1 MEKGSKRGCRSV
13 ARRCCWREMEWV
25 QKKGNNIGDE
35 EESTTTVQKLSRPA
49 ARLFREWVRKNV
61 GPGGRPSFVTAGA
74 RLSDAATAGK
84 GASPDQSSPVQ
95 WVTVRNPPVSR
106 WYFYRILPD
115 GSPALSVRHG
125 KFVLNNDA
133 VKLALVLVIK
143 PSLSQTLGHCE
154 WVSPSYH
161 RSLLTCVH
169 FPVNLA
175 SLRLPKLATYFM
187 GLLLLVFHAPLPPST
202 PYYSFPPH
210 YALRMWLGSYLACN
224 DNCCKLLVTGFLL
237 FPPLT
242 FSSSIHTWENWET
255 VNTPKELSSSDL

>member
-1 MEKGSKRGCRSV
+1 
-13 ARRCCWREMEWV
+13 MEWV
-25 QKKGNNIGDE
+25 QKKGTNIADE
-35 EESTTTVQKLSRPA
+35 EESTATVQQLSRPGGQPA
-49 ARLFREWVRKNV
+49 PPRVSKKESGASRPAKFCDRRARM
-61 GPGGRPSFVTAGA
+61 
-74 RLSDAATAGK
+74 SDAATAGK
-84 GASPDQSSPVQ
+84 GVSPVQ

-143 PSLSQTLGHCE
+143 PSLRQTPGHCE

-187 GLLLLVFHAPLPPST
+187 GLLLLLLLVFHAPLTTASLHT
-202 PYYSFPPH
+202 ML
-210 YALRMWLGSYLACN
+210 YACG
-224 DNCCKLLVTGFLL
+224 
-237 FPPLT
+237 
-242 FSSSIHTWENWET
+242 
-255 VNTPKELSSSDL
+255 

>member
-1 MEKGSKRGCRSV
+1 
-13 ARRCCWREMEWV
+13 MEWV
-25 QKKGNNIGDE
+25 QKKGTNIADE
-35 EESTTTVQKLSRPA
+35 EESTATVQQLSRP
-49 ARLFREWVRKNV
+49 
-61 GPGGRPSFVTAGA
+61 GGQPAPPRVSKKE
-74 RLSDAATAGK
+74 S
-84 GASPDQSSPVQ
+84 GASRPAKFCDRRSAAVRRCYCRQGSQSSAVQ

-143 PSLSQTLGHCE
+143 PSLRQTPGHCE

-187 GLLLLVFHAPLPPST
+187 GLLLLLLLVFHAPLTTASLHT
-202 PYYSFPPH
+202 ML
-210 YALRMWLGSYLACN
+210 YACG
-224 DNCCKLLVTGFLL
+224 
-237 FPPLT
+237 
-242 FSSSIHTWENWET
+242 
-255 VNTPKELSSSDL
+255 

>member
-1 MEKGSKRGCRSV
+1 MAGESHAWFTGVIETGSKLGGRSV
-13 ARRCCWREMEWV
+13 ARCCCWREMEWV
-25 QKKGNNIGDE
+25 QKKGTNIADE
-35 EESTTTVQKLSRPA
+35 EESTATVQQLSRPA
-49 ARLFREWVRKNV
+49 GSSESEKERKWGQPAGQVLWPQERGCQTLLLQAREPVQC
-61 GPGGRPSFVTAGA
+61 SA
-74 RLSDAATAGK
+74 
-84 GASPDQSSPVQ
+84 VQ

-133 VKLALVLVIK
+133 VKLALVLAIK
-143 PSLSQTLGHCE
+143 PSLRQTPGHCE

-187 GLLLLVFHAPLPPST
+187 GLLLLLLVFHAPLTTASLHT
-202 PYYSFPPH
+202 ML
-210 YALRMWLGSYLACN
+210 YASG
-224 DNCCKLLVTGFLL
+224 
-237 FPPLT
+237 
-242 FSSSIHTWENWET
+242 
-255 VNTPKELSSSDL
+255 